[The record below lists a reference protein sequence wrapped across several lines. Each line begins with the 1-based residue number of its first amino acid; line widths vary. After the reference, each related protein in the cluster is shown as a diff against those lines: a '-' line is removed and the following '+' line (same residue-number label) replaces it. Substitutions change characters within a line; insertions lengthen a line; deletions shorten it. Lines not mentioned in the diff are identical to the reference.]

1 MANTEMTATEADKI
15 LKREADEIL
24 ERESKI
30 NHILK
35 KHGNAFSSTGF
46 SAFLFVKNATEVKH
60 ILSLEIILNI
70 YSVWCHDNSLSIRRT
85 SGATW
90 ISYRT
95 SLTNKNYT
103 RITFRLKVTGGK
115 LCAFNFSCFLGHF
128 INAFWHFMY
137 NLPYWYWYDK
147 IVEPK

>member
-1 MANTEMTATEADKI
+1 MMANTEMTATEADKM
-15 LKREADEIL
+15 L

-30 NHILK
+30 NHISK
-35 KHGNAFSSTGF
+35 KHGNAFSSTSF
-46 SAFLFVKNATEVKH
+46 NAFLFVKNATEVKH

-137 NLPYWYWYDK
+137 NLPY
-147 IVEPK
+147 

>member
-1 MANTEMTATEADKI
+1 MLAT
-15 LKREADEIL
+15 EADEIL

-46 SAFLFVKNATEVKH
+46 SAFLFVNNATEVKN
-60 ILSLEIILNI
+60 ILSPEIMLNI
-70 YSVWCHDNSLSIRRT
+70 YSVWCLDNSLSIRRT

-95 SLTNKNYT
+95 SLANKNYA
-103 RITFRLKVTGGK
+103 RIIFRVKVTVLFRTFHISYHTDTKTIK
-115 LCAFNFSCFLGHF
+115 L
-128 INAFWHFMY
+128 
-137 NLPYWYWYDK
+137 
-147 IVEPK
+147 

>member
-1 MANTEMTATEADKI
+1 MANTADCAEMTATEEVV
-15 LKREADEIL
+15 LLVPDEIL

-46 SAFLFVKNATEVKH
+46 SAFLFVNNATEVKH
-60 ILSLEIILNI
+60 ILGFEIMLNI
-70 YSVWCHDNSLSIRRT
+70 HSVWWLDNSLSIRRT

-95 SLTNKNYT
+95 SLANKNYT
-103 RITFRLKVTGGK
+103 RTTFRL
-115 LCAFNFSCFLGHF
+115 
-128 INAFWHFMY
+128 
-137 NLPYWYWYDK
+137 
-147 IVEPK
+147 